1 MRKAILLAGG
11 TGSRLFPATFA
22 VNKQLIP
29 VYDKPMI
36 YYPLSILM
44 YAKCRDILLI
54 STKKD
59 LPLYKKLLGT
69 GQDIGLK
76 IEYKVQPKPKGIA
89 QAFLIGKKFLNNN
102 KCILILGDNIFWGNE
117 IEKLLKKNINNNGA
131 TIFLYNV
138 SDPSSY
144 GVAKIKK
151 KKVTNIIEKPKKF
164 ISNKAVT
171 GLYFFDEKV
180 SKYASKLKFSARGE
194 IEITDLINKY
204 IKINQINYEILDK
217 GNAWLDAGT
226 HADLLESSMY
236 VKTLQKRLGLMIG
249 SIHEIAYQN
258 GWITKN
264 KLKNIIKKLGKNEYS
279 EYLNNIL

>member
-59 LPLYKKLLGT
+59 LPLYKKLLGA

>member
-1 MRKAILLAGG
+1 MRKGILLAGG
-11 TGSRLFPATFA
+11 TGSRLYPATIA
-22 VNKQLIP
+22 ISKQLIP

-36 YYPLSILM
+36 YYPLSTLM
-44 YAKCRDILLI
+44 YAKCRNILLI

-69 GQDIGLK
+69 GKDLGLK
-76 IEYKVQPKPKGIA
+76 IVYKVQPKPKGIA
-89 QAFLIGKKFLNNN
+89 QAFLIGKKFLNND

-117 IEKLLKKNINNNGA
+117 IEKLLKKNINNNGS

-138 SDPSSY
+138 NDPSSY
-144 GVAKIKK
+144 GVAKIKN
-151 KKVTNIIEKPKKF
+151 KKVINIIEKPKKF

-180 SKYASKLKFSARGE
+180 SKFASELKFSARGE

-204 IKINQINYEILDK
+204 IKKNQINYEIIDK

-226 HADLLESSMY
+226 HLDLLESSMY

-258 GWITKN
+258 GWIKKN

-279 EYLNNIL
+279 KYLNNIL